1 MNEWFRLRV
10 NTRGI
15 VGAIRWEVR
24 WFYRRRVKYPFR
36 NALLRR
42 FGVPVE
48 SWGTD
53 CDGMRWADVSW
64 HWTLESAD
72 RYIEESSTW
81 DDGPTRRYIT
91 TRKKAINNEAAR
103 NGWAD
108 GRDRYAEAAGY

>member
-24 WFYRRRVKYPFR
+24 SFYRLRVKYPIR

-42 FGVPVE
+42 LGVPVE
-48 SWGTD
+48 SLGTD
-53 CDGMRWADVSW
+53 CDGMIWHEVSW

-91 TRKKAINNEAAR
+91 TRKKAINNEAAHNR
-103 NGWAD
+103 SVPQPVWI
-108 GRDRYAEAAGY
+108 R